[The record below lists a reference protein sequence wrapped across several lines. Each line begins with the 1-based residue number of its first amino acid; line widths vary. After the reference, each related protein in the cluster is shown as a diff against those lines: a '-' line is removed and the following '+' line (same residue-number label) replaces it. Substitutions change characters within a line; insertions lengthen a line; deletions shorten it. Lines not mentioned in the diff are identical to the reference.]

1 MLQTT
6 VNEFA
11 VGHVFARVLSNQ
23 LTRASGAEFSDSA
36 FRCERSNEG
45 ENPMKQ
51 MFAMTLAAIAVTA
64 AVAQPAPSYAPP
76 QQSYS
81 DTAQV
86 LSAQPIYERNNVP
99 RQECANETV
108 TETRTVPSQGYVT
121 ANYAPGQP
129 APAPAPTGERTVGA
143 GTIIGAIIGGVV
155 GHQFGNSS
163 GGRDR
168 GTAAGAIVGGLV
180 GNQIENSAPSTA
192 SAQSASGPA
201 RVDYVPETRTVQR
214 CRTVYDGR
222 DEIVGYNVAYRY
234 QGRDYTTRMAYDPGP
249 TMNVRV
255 NLAPDVPPPVRRP

>member
-1 MLQTT
+1 
-6 VNEFA
+6 
-11 VGHVFARVLSNQ
+11 
-23 LTRASGAEFSDSA
+23 
-36 FRCERSNEG
+36 
-45 ENPMKQ
+45 MKQ
-51 MFAMTLAAIAVTA
+51 MFAVTLGAAPSPSRCGRPTRRRNKAIAMSRRCSRA
-64 AVAQPAPSYAPP
+64 ADLRAQQCASSGMRQRDRHRNARVPAQGYVSRQLRTAQPAPA
-76 QQSYS
+76 
-81 DTAQV
+81 A
-86 LSAQPIYERNNVP
+86 
-99 RQECANETV
+99 
-108 TETRTVPSQGYVT
+108 
-121 ANYAPGQP
+121 
-129 APAPAPTGERTVGA
+129 TGERTVGA

-255 NLAPDVPPPVRRP
+255 NLAPDVRLQSADRERR